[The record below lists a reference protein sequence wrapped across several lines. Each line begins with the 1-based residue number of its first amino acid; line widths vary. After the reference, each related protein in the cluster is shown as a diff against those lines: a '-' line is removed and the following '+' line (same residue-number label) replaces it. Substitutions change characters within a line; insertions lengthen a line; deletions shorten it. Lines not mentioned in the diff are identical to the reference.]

1 MTEDKTVEYTDL
13 RNETA
18 LALALASERVTSARA
33 QLELR
38 EIQMQNILN
47 SITLEYQEN
56 GKYRIVELNMDNR
69 KIGRV
74 KNEE

>member
-1 MTEDKTVEYTDL
+1 MTEDKTVEYTNFS
-13 RNETA
+13 NETA

>member
-1 MTEDKTVEYTDL
+1 MSEDKNIEYKDL
-13 RNETA
+13 RNEAA
-18 LALALASERVTSARA
+18 LALALASERVASARA

-38 EIQMQNILN
+38 EIQMQNVLN

>member
-13 RNETA
+13 RNEAA
-18 LALALASERVTSARA
+18 LALALASERVASARA

-38 EIQMQNILN
+38 EIQMQNVLN